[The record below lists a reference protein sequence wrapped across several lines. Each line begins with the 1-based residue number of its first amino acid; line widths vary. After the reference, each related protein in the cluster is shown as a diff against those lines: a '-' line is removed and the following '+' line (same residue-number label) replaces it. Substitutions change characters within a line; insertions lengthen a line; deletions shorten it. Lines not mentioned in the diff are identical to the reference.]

1 MTDRIANLAVEVGAD
16 ITPLT
21 KGFKRASGEVDSF
34 TARTTA
40 ATRKIAGAFKI
51 AAAAAVGMAGGLAI
65 VTKAALN
72 TAENLSD
79 MANKANVTVQR
90 LQELRFAA
98 DQNGASARDMD
109 DALTR
114 LSRRMSLFAESG
126 GGPAKTAIE
135 ALGIQVTDTSGN
147 LRKSGDVFDEIV
159 AKLERLRNNSQK
171 AALASALFGED
182 AGPRLVPLLTLGSK
196 GIDDLAR
203 KADRLG
209 LVMDEVGVR
218 DSAEA
223 SAQFRA
229 LADAIRTKLT
239 TAIVENGETWKALA
253 NGLTDTVLPAMTAV
267 LNVIGDIVGAIRSM
281 AAEVSGFF
289 ETQAAAASR
298 LASGGRGSV
307 GDTRRRRQA
316 DPSTQG
322 GGTAAADGF
331 VEGAGQIGA
340 GISEMFQ
347 VSGNQGT
354 VRRNSG
360 GGAIPPVQGPIWP
373 GPVQGPVMPEA
384 IKNEMQVI
392 EQETQAHEDRLTDIK
407 KRGASERKKI
417 PEEEYKTAGDITKA
431 GLTNLAALTNAGN
444 KDLFKLG
451 KAAAVA
457 EGLLSARESIMSAYK
472 HGSRIGGPPLGAA
485 FAATAG
491 AAQLAN
497 LAAIRSVSYGGGSSG
512 GGAASSGSYSSGVA
526 SASAG
531 TASTTAQQGPLEA
544 RISGITRDQLFSGES
559 VLDLLDKLTDAA
571 GDRGLKL
578 VGVQ

>member
-65 VTKAALN
+65 VTKAALS

-79 MANKANVTVQR
+79 MANQANVTVKR

-98 DQNGASARDMD
+98 DQNGSSARDMD

-114 LSRRMSLFAESG
+114 LQRRMSLFADNG
-126 GGPAKTAIE
+126 GGPAKSAIE

-159 AKLERLRNNSQK
+159 AKFERLRSNAQK

-182 AGPRLVPLLTLGSK
+182 AGPRLVPLLTQGSR
-196 GIDDLAR
+196 GLDDLAN
-203 KADRLG
+203 KAERLG
-209 LVMDEVGVR
+209 LVMDEVAVR
-218 DSAEA
+218 DAAEA

-229 LADAIRTKLT
+229 LSDAIKTKLT

-253 NGLTDTVLPAMTAV
+253 NGLTDTVIPALTAV
-267 LNVIGDIVGAIRSM
+267 LNTIGDIVAAIRSM
-281 AAEVSGFF
+281 AAEVSGFIG
-289 ETQAAAASR
+289 TQASAVSKLANGQRGAA
-298 LASGGRGSV
+298 

-316 DPSTQG
+316 GSSTQG
-322 GGTAAADGF
+322 GGTAAVEGF
-331 VEGAGQIGA
+331 VTGAGQIGA
-340 GISEMFQ
+340 GVSELFQ
-347 VSGNQGT
+347 VTGNQGT
-354 VRRNSG
+354 VRRNSAG
-360 GGAIPPVQGPIWP
+360 GGLPPVQGPFYP
-373 GPVQGPVMPEA
+373 GPVQGPVMPETV
-384 IKNEMQVI
+384 KSTMQVI
-392 EQETQAHEDRLTDIK
+392 EEETQAHEDRLTDIK
-407 KRGASERKKI
+407 KRGATERKKI
-417 PEEEYKTAGDITKA
+417 PEQEYKTVGDITKA
-431 GLTNLAALTNAGN
+431 GISNLTALTSAGN
-444 KDLFKLG
+444 KELFKVG
-451 KAAAVA
+451 KVAALA
-457 EGLLSARESIMSAYK
+457 EGLISARKSIMFAYE
-472 HGSRIGGPPLGAA
+472 HGDRIGGPPLGAA
-485 FAATAG
+485 FAATAA
-491 AAQLAN
+491 AAQFAN

-512 GGAASSGSYSSGVA
+512 GGSVASGSYGSGAA
-526 SASAG
+526 SAAAGAASA
-531 TASTTAQQGPLEA
+531 APQQGPLEA